1 MERFGAAV
9 VGGGAVGTAVAW
21 QLAEAGVPDV
31 VLLERNPRLG
41 EEQSGRSS
49 GVVHAGIYYAK
60 GSLKARLCVE
70 ANARLPELCRAHNR
84 RRVLIDITG
93 MDGDIPQLDRFLLGK
108 RVGRLWG
115 RRVKVAILTHPERI
129 TRFFENVANNDGA
142 NVQVF
147 GDVESAR
154 RWLLARQLLD
164 APER

>member
-1 MERFGAAV
+1 MAATWQV
-9 VGGGAVGTAVAW
+9 EVADDFLIMRVTGSYGGAQEAAAD
-21 QLAEAGVPDV
+21 LAGVP
-31 VLLERNPRLG
+31 ER
-41 EEQSGRSS
+41 
-49 GVVHAGIYYAK
+49 
-60 GSLKARLCVE
+60 
-70 ANARLPELCRAHNR
+70 CRAHNR